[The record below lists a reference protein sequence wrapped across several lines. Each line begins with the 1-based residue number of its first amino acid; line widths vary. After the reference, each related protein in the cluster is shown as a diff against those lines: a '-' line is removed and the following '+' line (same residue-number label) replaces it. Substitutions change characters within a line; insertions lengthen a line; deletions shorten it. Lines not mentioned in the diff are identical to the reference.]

1 MTRGEKGESKGERTF
16 KPAMKSLSALHS
28 QEHPERF
35 TELYKKEKRE
45 EGDRGDPEKKRVSE
59 KGRELSNL

>member
-1 MTRGEKGESKGERTF
+1 
-16 KPAMKSLSALHS
+16 MKSLSALHS

-59 KGRELSNL
+59 KGRELSNQ